1 MDIRSVLI
9 VEDSPDTL
17 AWMKGLCAEVYLDAE
32 LFTAVTVAE
41 GLTAAKQRSYD
52 LCLIDLGLP
61 DGSGIELIEYLRG
74 EESQSYIVVATI
86 YDDDKSLFTALQ
98 SGANGYILKD
108 DERESVAAFLR
119 GILAKEAPFSTRTLT
134 RIVQHFH
141 DQGSEKRAVTK
152 LTKRETDVLRLI
164 AKGYSVGDA
173 SEMLGISKHTAK
185 GYVKDVYAK
194 LGVSSRAEAT
204 AMAIK
209 LQIIS
214 A

>member
-17 AWMKGLCAEVYLDAE
+17 VWLKALCEEVYLEAD
-32 LFTAVTVAE
+32 LFTAVSVST
-41 GLTAAKQRSYD
+41 GRTAIEQRGYD

-61 DGSGIELIEYLRG
+61 DGSGIELIEYLR
-74 EESQSYIVVATI
+74 EQSSQAYIVVATI

-98 SGANGYILKD
+98 SGANGYVLKD
-108 DERESVAAFLR
+108 DERDSVKAFLH
-119 GILAKEAPFSTRTLT
+119 GITAKEAPFSARTLN

-141 DQGSEKRAVTK
+141 DQGEERRALVK
-152 LTKRETDVLRLI
+152 LTRRETEVLRLI

-185 GYVKDVYAK
+185 GYVKELYAK
-194 LGVSSRAEAT
+194 LSVSSRAEAT

-214 A
+214 P

>member
-17 AWMKGLCAEVYLDAE
+17 AWLRGLCAEVYEAE
-32 LFTAVTVAE
+32 VVTASSVAE
-41 GLTAAKQRSYD
+41 GLAALESHSFD
-52 LCLIDLGLP
+52 LCLVDLGLP
-61 DGSGIELIEYLRG
+61 DGSGIELIEQLRN

-108 DERESVAAFLR
+108 DERASVAAFLR
-119 GILAKEAPFSTRTLT
+119 GILAKEAPFSSRTLN

-141 DQGSEKRAVTK
+141 DQGEERRALVK
-152 LTKRETDVLRLI
+152 LTRRETDVLRLI
-164 AKGYSVGDA
+164 AKGYSVSDA
-173 SEMLGISKHTAK
+173 SDMLGISKHTAK
-185 GYVKDVYAK
+185 GYVKEVYAK

-214 A
+214 T